1 VLILDMIE
9 VLSPLGKYKYDTLRI
24 LLMKYYI
31 DNSMCLRSYIRNVN
45 SWLRHHRLAH
55 VGMRNLHKLLREGN
69 VLGLMN
75 VVFDKDRPC

>member
-1 VLILDMIE
+1 MIE

-45 SWLRHHRLAH
+45 SWLQHHRLAH